1 MTIQTIGVVGCGLM
15 GSGIVEVSA
24 RSGFNVIVGEL
35 NQELLDRGL
44 SLIAKSF
51 SKARERGKISAE
63 EAEAA
68 VARITGT
75 TEPAGFTSA
84 DLVIEAVTEDLALKQ
99 RIFRRL
105 DEVLR
110 PEVII
115 ASNTSSISIA
125 TLAAATKRPDKVLG
139 MHFFNPV
146 PVMQLL
152 ELVRGIL
159 TSDETLSTAQ
169 EIGQRLGKTTVV
181 ARDSPGFIVNRL
193 LIPYILDAIS
203 LYEAGLATKEDID
216 NAVKLGL
223 AHPMGPLTLADY
235 VGLDTTLAVANVLFE
250 EYGEPRFKAPPLL
263 RQMVSAGLMG
273 RKSGRGFYD
282 WSR

>member
-263 RQMVSAGLMG
+263 RQMVSAGLWG

>member
-181 ARDSPGFIVNRL
+181 AKDSPGFIVNRL

-203 LYEAGLATKEDID
+203 LYEAWLATKEDID

>member
-181 ARDSPGFIVNRL
+181 AKDSPGFIVNRL

>member
-181 ARDSPGFIVNRL
+181 AKDSPGFIVNRL

-263 RQMVSAGLMG
+263 RQMVSAGLWG

>member
-1 MTIQTIGVVGCGLM
+1 MSIQTIGVIGCGLM

-24 RSGFNVIVGEL
+24 KSGFNVIVGEL
-35 NQELLDRGL
+35 NEDLLARGL
-44 SLIAKSF
+44 SLINKSF
-51 SKARERGKISAE
+51 AKARERGKISGE

-68 VARITGT
+68 VARITGST
-75 TEPAGFTSA
+75 HPADFAPA
-84 DLVIEAVTEDLALKQ
+84 DLVIEAVTEDLELKQ

-125 TLAAATKRPDKVLG
+125 ALAAATRRPDRVLG

-159 TSDETLSTAQ
+159 TSAETMATAQ
-169 EIGQRLGKTTVV
+169 EIGRRLGKTTVV
-181 ARDSPGFIVNRL
+181 AKDSPGFIVNRL
-193 LIPYILDAIS
+193 LIPFIVDAIS
-203 LYEAGLATKEDID
+203 VYEAGLASKEDID

-250 EYGEPRFKAPPLL
+250 EYGDSRFKAPPLL
-263 RQMVSAGLMG
+263 RQMVSSGLLG